1 MEEKKTIFDYLAQ
14 IMIVFGFTMLVMNIF
29 CILFGE
35 QAKSVS
41 AMFALGSRGVS
52 VRIAFQLLCIVIFIV
67 GVRFLFFTDVFIK
80 KMPIWLRTISML
92 SCIIVIIAVF
102 IIVFDWFPADMWQSW
117 AMFFICFGVSFAG
130 SYFVMI
136 IRERVE
142 NKRMEEALKR
152 LKEREGDTL

>member
-1 MEEKKTIFDYLAQ
+1 
-14 IMIVFGFTMLVMNIF
+14 
-29 CILFGE
+29 
-35 QAKSVS
+35 
-41 AMFALGSRGVS
+41 
-52 VRIAFQLLCIVIFIV
+52 
-67 GVRFLFFTDVFIK
+67 
-80 KMPIWLRTISML
+80 ML